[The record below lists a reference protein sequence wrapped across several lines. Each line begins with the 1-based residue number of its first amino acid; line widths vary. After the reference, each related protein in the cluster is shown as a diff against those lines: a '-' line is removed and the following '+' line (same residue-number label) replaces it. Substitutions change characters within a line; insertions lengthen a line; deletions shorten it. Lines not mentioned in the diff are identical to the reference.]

1 MPFRS
6 CCYWSIIN
14 EILLSWLHTWAV
26 LSLLCQCLTA
36 ISNNVSSQ
44 PRIMS
49 PLMKFRGMF
58 HPKQQSP
65 CPHLSSGQKVRFATM
80 GIWIC
85 VNTHTHTVAS
95 WKGHCGGNG
104 GVWNFMCAIHVDFGL
119 HGRQVQLSTRDFT
132 YAGTRSSCNNN
143 VVVSPRNLSLE
154 DLRIQ
159 SSSPFRLPKH
169 CMLKGWK
176 SLGCFDPEVLC
187 AGFYFSCNLG
197 LHQHLLCA
205 KGAHAIRYDQM
216 LGSNEDEIKPEPTSR
231 NEIQG
236 KPWSMPPRGWQ
247 YQNLGWLLQLCG
259 QIQIVMYDLASPPL
273 TNGNIAC
280 GVATQCEPSPL
291 FIRASNDVIQGR
303 VNHEWYQLPLINS
316 IRWWSPSK

>member
-1 MPFRS
+1 MITYMSSVIVIVSVFNR
-6 CCYWSIIN
+6 
-14 EILLSWLHTWAV
+14 HFK
-26 LSLLCQCLTA
+26 QCFIPASDYVTTYEV
-36 ISNNVSSQ
+36 SRNVSSQ
-44 PRIMS
+44 
-49 PLMKFRGMF
+49 
-58 HPKQQSP
+58 
-65 CPHLSSGQKVRFATM
+65 ATKSLPPFVE
-80 GIWIC
+80 WAESEIC
-85 VNTHTHTVAS
+85 NHGDLDMRKHTHTHTVAS